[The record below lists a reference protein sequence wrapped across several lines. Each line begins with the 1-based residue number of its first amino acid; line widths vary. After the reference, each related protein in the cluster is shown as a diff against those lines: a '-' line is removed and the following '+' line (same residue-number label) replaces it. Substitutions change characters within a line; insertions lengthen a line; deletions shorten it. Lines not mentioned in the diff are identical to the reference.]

1 MKMNDYINDF
11 TNHLKDAINI
21 ANNTALTPC
30 TKEIRN
36 VLICGLGGSGI
47 GGTIVNDIV
56 SPKAKIPITATKDY
70 SIPNFVNEHTLVIA
84 NSYSGN
90 TEETLYAL
98 QKCQAKG
105 AEIAVITSGGSLK
118 TIAEEQNYNKLIIPS
133 GQPPRA
139 MFGYAFTELFYL
151 LNHYGII
158 DDSFKSDF
166 QKAIQLL
173 DTEKSDIQNQAK
185 DLAKKMHKQ
194 TPVIYV
200 ANGFE
205 GVAVRFRQQI
215 NENSKMLCWHHVV
228 PEMNHNELL
237 GWRTNVNDLAVVYF
251 RNKSD
256 YERNQIRM
264 DINKK
269 VISKYTENITEIWSK
284 GNSLIENSLYH
295 IHLGDWAS
303 WYLSEMNNVDAIEI
317 DVINFLKGELSKI
330 E

>member
-21 ANNTALTPC
+21 ANNTTLTPS

-98 QKCQAKG
+98 QKCQAKE

-158 DDSFKSDF
+158 DASFKSDF
-166 QKAIQLL
+166 QKAIHLL

-264 DINKK
+264 DINKN

>member
-1 MKMNDYINDF
+1 MNDYINDF

-105 AEIAVITSGGSLK
+105 AEIAVITSGGGLK

-173 DTEKSDIQNQAK
+173 DTEKSDIQNRAK

-317 DVINFLKGELSKI
+317 DIINFLKGELSKI